1 MNHSSVEQR
10 KGGSCLFGSQSSA
23 DRIHSPCSETTPAS
37 AGSSSDLRC
46 CGLACLR
53 RDMLLASVL
62 TMLLLL
68 RSGMPLRFADTS
80 AKRGANV
87 STHSSKKKEKKKK
100 KKGQKKK
107 KREEKSS
114 QTVLVVAGAERAKGG
129 QKSEGRKNNVKLA
142 GAAAAAGAVR
152 RIAHVGIIIMIVN
165 NASRLMAPCEGGEDW
180 LESSGR
186 ALDMVMRDGLSN

>member
-1 MNHSSVEQR
+1 M
-10 KGGSCLFGSQSSA
+10 
-23 DRIHSPCSETTPAS
+23 
-37 AGSSSDLRC
+37 LRL
-46 CGLACLR
+46 G
-53 RDMLLASVL
+53 LLASGHAAGVGADDASAFA
-62 TMLLLL
+62 L
-68 RSGMPLRFADTS
+68 RDAS
-80 AKRGANV
+80 AFCRYISEKGSECINTLFKKKR
-87 STHSSKKKEKKKK
+87 KKEKAKRTTT
-100 KKGQKKK
+100 K

>member
-1 MNHSSVEQR
+1 MEQ
-10 KGGSCLFGSQSSA
+10 KQGGSCLFGSESSA

-62 TMLLLL
+62 AMLLLL

-80 AKRGANV
+80 AKKGSECINTLFKKKRKR
-87 STHSSKKKEKKKK
+87 TTTTTKKKEKRKKEWK
-100 KKGQKKK
+100 
-107 KREEKSS
+107 KSS
-114 QTVLVVAGAERAKGG
+114 QTVLVAAGAERAGG
-129 QKSEGRKNNVKLA
+129 QKREGRKNNVKLA
-142 GAAAAAGAVR
+142 GAAAAAVAVR
-152 RIAHVGIIIMIVN
+152 RIAHVGIIIMTVN